1 MTKAVRY
8 IIFPLIIWAYLV
20 GSSGFIVHNCYMS
33 DSCFVSNSIIS
44 AWNSFMFNDCS
55 NAPAAQASDD
65 DENAA
70 GNVPVWAQSK
80 GKCTES
86 VHVLDSYQYQNQ
98 SNTDIHHL
106 TATADFRYQSDLLN
120 QISENCHQL
129 LYDTGQSLHSIRC
142 SLDKLCI
149 FLI

>member
-98 SNTDIHHL
+98 SNTDIQHL
-106 TATADFRYQSDLLN
+106 TASTDFRSQNDLLN
-120 QISENCHQL
+120 LILEDNHYP
-129 LYDTGQSLHSIRC
+129 LYGTNQSLYSVRC